1 MLRAQA
7 QGCDT
12 CVTAPA
18 AQVHGPVSREPAE
31 WTAVSVEEGQL
42 TEVLYEKA
50 KGEGIAKAR
59 CGAAASA
66 CAYV

>member
-1 MLRAQA
+1 
-7 QGCDT
+7 
-12 CVTAPA
+12 
-18 AQVHGPVSREPAE
+18 VSREPAE

-59 CGAAASA
+59 RGGAADA
-66 CAYV
+66 CACA